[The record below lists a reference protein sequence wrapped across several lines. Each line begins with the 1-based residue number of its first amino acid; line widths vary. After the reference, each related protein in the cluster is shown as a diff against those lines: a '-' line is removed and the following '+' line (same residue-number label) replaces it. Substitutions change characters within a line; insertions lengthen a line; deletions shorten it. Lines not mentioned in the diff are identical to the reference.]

1 MVLWLKY
8 ILKLLTKKEKKMNEK
23 DVIRKSKFLSLVLR
37 HKPEEIGLNL
47 DQNGWA
53 DIEEL
58 LNKSKIISLDMQS
71 LKYIVENNDK
81 KRFAFSDDYLKIR
94 ASQGHSIEIDLNY
107 QTQEPPDVLYHGTTD
122 KYLDSIKLNGIQKQK
137 RQHVH
142 LSFDKETATKVGQRH
157 GKPIILKI
165 NTKKMYKDKVP
176 FYLSANNVWLVDQ
189 VLPEYI
195 EIDN

>member
-1 MVLWLKY
+1 
-8 ILKLLTKKEKKMNEK
+8 MNEK
-23 DVIRKSKFLSLVLR
+23 DVVKKSKFLSLVLR
-37 HKPEEIGLNL
+37 HKPEEIGLTL
-47 DQNGWA
+47 DKNGWA
-53 DIEEL
+53 DTEEL
-58 LNKSKIISLDMQS
+58 LTKAKSIKLDLES

-81 KRFAFSDDYLKIR
+81 KRFAFNEDYSKIR
-94 ASQGHSIEIDLNY
+94 ASQGHSIEVDLNY
-107 QTQEPPDVLYHGTTD
+107 QPKEPPDNLYHGTTD

-142 LSFDKETATKVGQRH
+142 LSFDKETAIKVGQRH

-165 NTKKMYKDKVP
+165 NTKKMHEDKVP